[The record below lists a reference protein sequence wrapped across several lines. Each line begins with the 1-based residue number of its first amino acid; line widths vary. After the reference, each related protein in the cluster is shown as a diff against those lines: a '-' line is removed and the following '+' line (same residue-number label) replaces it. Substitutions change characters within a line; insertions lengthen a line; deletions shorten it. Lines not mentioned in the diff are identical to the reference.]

1 MSKFFGGRSDS
12 DSSSESESSS
22 EDEQIQVQK
31 KPQRINAAALLFSD
45 DETDEK
51 RVVRSAK
58 EKRYEALYAN
68 IKTIKNCKK
77 TKDFNQ
83 MLSSYEELQKNF
95 EKAKPIIAKEE
106 NGVTPRFYLRTLVE
120 MEDLVNETWEDTTGR
135 KNLSKIN
142 GKSLGALRQK
152 LRKYIRENHE
162 EDVAKFRENPDA
174 DDDEQEGEGD
184 FEGSGDEDDDV
195 PSSRARSEEKELKP
209 SKKKIRDD
217 DDDDSD
223 EWLSSDESSASSD
236 EELASTTVYTREMF
250 LKKAE
255 DPEKE
260 RKKKELK
267 DKKQK
272 EREMRREE
280 QKQKQMMGD
289 SESEDDGEGKWFDVP
304 AGGKTA
310 KVAMFPKDAEIT
322 NELVINKLAEIMAA
336 RGKKKTNRKEQIEL
350 LTELASIGQENQL
363 GAGIHIKIKFA
374 IIAALFDYNPKLSDA
389 MKPESWD
396 KCMKGVEELLDL
408 LDEQAENITTGEH
421 ILEENEQLDKPP
433 YKIRGCFLT
442 SVEKLDEEFVK
453 VLKNCD
459 AHSNEYVDRLKDEP
473 KLVKILD
480 KADKMVHKTGS
491 ASEICRIYLKR
502 IEHIYFKF
510 DPEVIDQKAGKL
522 EAGKETSSDMLD
534 KLCKYI
540 YSKDNT
546 DRLRTR
552 AILCHIYFNAIH
564 DNWFAARDLM
574 LMSHL
579 QDTVHH
585 SDPQTQILYNRT
597 MVQLGLCGFRHGEI
611 KDSHNA
617 LLDIQLGG
625 RSKELIAQGL
635 LPQRQHEKILR
646 SSEQEKIEK
655 SRQMPFH
662 MHINLELLE
671 CVYLVSA
678 MLIEIPYLAAHEYDA
693 RRRMISK
700 SYYQQ
705 LRSSER
711 QALVGPPESMR
722 EHIVAASK
730 AMRNGDWKKARD
742 FIVNDK
748 MNAKVWDLFYDA
760 DSVRKMLSRKIQEES
775 MRTYLFT
782 YSNVY
787 DSISIPILAEMFE
800 LEENCVHAL
809 VSKMIINE
817 ELMASLDQPS
827 QCIVMHRTE
836 PSRVQA
842 LALQLSDKVSQ
853 LVENNERLLEQR
865 GLGGGGWQNRGWE
878 NRGEGG
884 NNRGG
889 GGGGKGGYRNEGNRG
904 EGNSFRGR
912 RDGGNRGDRG
922 GDRQVSFGGSQ
933 TYGKAWN

>member
-12 DSSSESESSS
+12 DTSSDSETDSEP
-22 EDEQIQVQK
+22 EIQIK
-31 KPQRINAAALLFSD
+31 TKPTTRVNAAFLFSD
-45 DETDEK
+45 DEADEK

-58 EKRYEALYAN
+58 EKRYEAIYGN
-68 IKTIKNCKK
+68 IKTIKNCRK

-83 MLSSYEELQKNF
+83 MLSSFEDLQKNF
-95 EKAKPIIAKEE
+95 DKAKPVIAKEE

-120 MEDLVNETWEDTTGR
+120 MEDLVNETWEDSAGR

-152 LRKYIRENHE
+152 LRKYIREGHD

-174 DDDEQEGEGD
+174 DDDDEEKGD
-184 FEGSGDEDDDV
+184 DEDSGDGSDTDT
-195 PSSRARSEEKELKP
+195 RAKSEEKEAKS
-209 SKKKIRDD
+209 SKSKRDKMV

-223 EWLSSDESSASSD
+223 SEDWMSEDSSSSSDSD
-236 EELASTTVYTREMF
+236 IIASTSTYTRDMF
-250 LKKAE
+250 LKKAV

-260 RKKKELK
+260 AKRKEKE
-267 DKKQK
+267 DKKAEARQDRK
-272 EREMRREE
+272 NKLKA
-280 QKQKQMMGD
+280 KQL
-289 SESEDDGEGKWFDVP
+289 ESDEEDDDDEGGWISVDKSS
-304 AGGKTA
+304 A

-322 NELVINKLAEIMAA
+322 NELVIKKLAEIMAA

-350 LTELASIGQENQL
+350 LTELATIGQEHDL
-363 GAGIHIKIKFA
+363 GPGIHIKIKFA

-389 MKPESWD
+389 MKPDSWE

-408 LDEQAENITTGEH
+408 LDEQGENITTGEH
-421 ILEENEQLDKPP
+421 ILEENEQLDKAP

-442 SVEKLDEEFVK
+442 AMERLDEEFIK

-473 KLVKILD
+473 KLTIILD
-480 KADKMVHKTGS
+480 KADKLVQKTGS

-510 DPEVIDQKAGKL
+510 DPEVIEKKNGKL
-522 EAGKETSSDMLD
+522 EGGKETSSDMID
-534 KLCKYI
+534 RLCKYI

-552 AILCHIYFNAIH
+552 AILCHIYHQAIH

-579 QDTVHH
+579 QDSVHH
-585 SDPQTQILYNRT
+585 SDPVTQILYNRT
-597 MVQLGLCGFRHGEI
+597 MVQLGLCGFRHAEI
-611 KDSHNA
+611 KDAHNA

-655 SRQMPFH
+655 ARQMPFH

-730 AMRNGDWKKARD
+730 AMRNGDWRKARD

-760 DSVRKMLSRKIQEES
+760 DSVRAMLSRKIQEES

-782 YSNVY
+782 FSNVY
-787 DSISIPILAEMFE
+787 DSISIPILASMFE

-827 QCIVMHRTE
+827 QCVVMHRTE

-865 GLGGGGWQNRGWE
+865 GLGGSGWQNRGWE

-889 GGGGKGGYRNEGNRG
+889 GNNKGNRNEGGSNFRNNRQ
-904 EGNSFRGR
+904 
-912 RDGGNRGDRG
+912 GGHG
-922 GDRQVSFGGSQ
+922 GARSDRQVSFGAQ